1 MAKKG
6 KRSVLF
12 KIIVIAGILFICAG
26 AVTAYKAYT
35 VLFKPNVDLDGKEST
50 YLYIKTGSDFN
61 EVLNQLDEKNEENI
75 VSDISSF
82 KWLADYKDYK
92 QHVKPGKYL
101 IKDGMSNNELI
112 NMLKSGRQELVS
124 LVFNNVRTKY
134 QLSGKIATQLEADS
148 ISIVEVLSDS
158 LYLDSLGFTP
168 DNAVSVFI
176 PNTYEFYWNTSAK
189 QLFEKMKKEFD
200 KFWTADKK
208 TKAEAA
214 GLNSIQIEILA
225 SIIQE
230 ESTKY
235 DEMPTI
241 AGVYINRLNKD
252 MKLEADPTVKF
263 AVGDFTLK
271 RVLKK
276 HLQIDSPYNTYK
288 YKGLPPGPI
297 CLPDLRIIDKV
308 LNYEKHDYLYF
319 CAKADN
325 SGYHAF
331 AKTGAE
337 HARNAELYHQYLNT
351 LKIK

>member
-1 MAKKG
+1 MAKKR
-6 KRSVLF
+6 KRSVVF
-12 KIIVIAGILFICAG
+12 RIIVIVCVLLICAG
-26 AVTAYKAYT
+26 AFTAYKAYK
-35 VLFKPNVDLDGKEST
+35 VLYKPNVSLSGKESI
-50 YLYIKTGSDFN
+50 YIYIKTGSTFNDVMSIFN
-61 EVLNQLDEKNEENI
+61 EKKI
-75 VSDISSF
+75 ISDTASF
-82 KWLADYKDYK
+82 KWLADYKDFK
-92 QHVKPGKYL
+92 THVKPGKYL
-101 IKDGMSNNELI
+101 IKDGISNNELI
-112 NMLKSGRQELVS
+112 NMLKSGRQEPVN

-134 QLSGKIATQLEADS
+134 QLAGKIATQLEADS
-148 ISIVEVLSDS
+148 VSIIEVLTDS
-158 LYLDSLGFTP
+158 LYLDSLGFTT

-189 QLFEKMKKEFD
+189 TLFEKMKKEFD
-200 KFWTADKK
+200 KFWTNDKI

-214 GLNSIQIEILA
+214 GLTPVQVEILA

-230 ESTKY
+230 ESKKY
-235 DEMPTI
+235 DEMPAI
-241 AGVYINRLNKD
+241 AGVYINRLNKE

-263 AVGDFTLK
+263 AVSDFTLK

-276 HLQIDSPYNTYK
+276 HLQTDSPYNTYK

-297 CLPDLRIIDKV
+297 CLPDSRIIDKV

-337 HARNAELYHQYLNT
+337 HAHNAELYHQYLNT

>member
-12 KIIVIAGILFICAG
+12 KIILIAGILFICAG
-26 AVTAYKAYT
+26 AYTAYKAYT
-35 VLFKPNVDLDGKEST
+35 ILYKPNISLNGKESI
-50 YLYIKTGSDFN
+50 YLYIKTGSTFSDVMSIFN
-61 EVLNQLDEKNEENI
+61 EKKIISDS
-75 VSDISSF
+75 VSF
-82 KWLADYKDYK
+82 EWLADYKDFK
-92 QHVKPGKYL
+92 THVKPGKYL

-112 NMLKSGRQELVS
+112 NMLKSGRQEPVN

-134 QLSGKIATQLEADS
+134 QLAGKIASQLETDS
-148 ISIVEVLSDS
+148 SSIVDVLSDS
-158 LYLDSLGFTP
+158 LYLDSSGFTP

-189 QLFEKMKKEFD
+189 QLFGKMKKEFD
-200 KFWTADKK
+200 NFWTDERK
-208 TKAEAA
+208 TKAESA
-214 GLNSIQIEILA
+214 GLTPVQVEILA

-230 ESTKY
+230 ESRKY

-276 HLQIDSPYNTYK
+276 HLQTDSPYNTYM

-297 CLPDLRIIDKV
+297 CLPDSRIIDKV
-308 LNYEKHDYLYF
+308 LNYEQHDYLYF
-319 CAKADN
+319 CAKADG
-325 SGYHAF
+325 SGYHSF

-337 HARNAELYHQYLNT
+337 HARNAQLYHQYLNT